1 MKRQRVLTNAI
12 LWAAAIVASV
22 LLSAPRVL
30 CLILLPCL
38 AMLSLRAQS
47 WETCVNRSDLS

>member
-38 AMLSLRAQS
+38 AMLSLLTQS
-47 WETCVNRSDLS
+47 WGPCVNRSDLS